1 VKKLNMPKL
10 KIVSLF
16 CGCGGAD
23 LGAVGGFDFLGKK
36 YKKLNTQILHSSDI
50 NDKAV
55 ATYNLNFKH
64 KALIE
69 DVRQLSFARGSADVV
84 IGGFPCQSF
93 STVNPTKKPGRR
105 DTQLF
110 WEMANIVGMIR
121 PKALIA
127 ENVKGFYRLAGG
139 KYFRMAIT
147 EFERLG
153 YTMSSQIINSSDYGV
168 PQLRER
174 IFMVGIRKD
183 LNKTYSFPAP
193 THGTPNK
200 PRKNILSDVIDNIEG
215 PGPKYI
221 FSQRAVDGV
230 KRAKK
235 NMKRALA
242 QDMNKQCL
250 TITSHL
256 AKVSLNSRDPVIL
269 IDPSKEKYR
278 RFTPREAARIQSFP
292 DTFNFAGSEADAYRQ
307 IGNAIP
313 PVVFWNLF
321 SSLKKQLYTV

>member
-1 VKKLNMPKL
+1 MSAKLNVL
-10 KIVSLF
+10 SLF

-23 LGAVGGFDFLGKK
+23 LGVIGGFTYLDAR
-36 YKKLNTQILHSSDI
+36 YKRNNAELIHASDI

-55 ATYNLNFKH
+55 STYNMNFKH
-64 KALIE
+64 KAE
-69 DVRQLSFARGSADVV
+69 VADVRNLKFKRGFADVV

-93 STVNPTKKPGRR
+93 STVNPTKQPGNR

-110 WEMANIVGMIR
+110 WEMANVIRMIR
-121 PKALIA
+121 PKAIIA
-127 ENVKGFYRLAGG
+127 ENVKGFYRLADGR
-139 KYFRMAIT
+139 YFRMAT
-147 EFERLG
+147 EEFERLG
-153 YTMSSQIINSSDYGV
+153 YEMSCKIINSSDYGV

-174 IFMVGIRKD
+174 IFMIGIRKD
-183 LNKTYSFPAP
+183 LKKKYVFPEP
-193 THGTPNK
+193 THGTQHK
-200 PRKNILSDVIDNIEG
+200 PRKSVLSDVIDNIEG
-215 PGPKYI
+215 PGPRYI
-221 FSQRAVDGV
+221 FSQRAVEGV

-242 QDMNKQCL
+242 QDMGKQCL

-269 IDPSKEKYR
+269 IDPAKEKYR

-292 DTFNFAGSEADAYRQ
+292 DAFQFFGSEADAYRQ

-313 PVVFWNLF
+313 PAVFWHLF
-321 SSLKKQLYTV
+321 SSLEKQLG